1 MITEFYMY
9 KDFTSGNILMYIKQ
23 ITCQLIHPFTS
34 SIDQWDCE
42 TGNDFLVN
50 QWFKA
55 LHGKSFTA
63 NSLYCF

>member
-42 TGNDFLVN
+42 TGK
-50 QWFKA
+50 WFSCKPMI
-55 LHGKSFTA
+55 
-63 NSLYCF
+63 